1 MNRRLF
7 AHLSRTLTLL
17 AAISLAAC
25 GSDEDNGN
33 DPANTEA
40 DTQTDSGSGS
50 AEADTGT
57 EADTEADTESDTG
70 TEADT
75 QADTEADTEADTLA
89 DTGTEADATPD
100 TQADTE
106 TDTGAGSG
114 DTSIPGPDPLTR
126 VTVDGLTNASAD
138 DYALNRWGL
147 IEASTLQTYATGW
160 ATADTAAP
168 DAAANGRPASLN
180 ADARLIVLQLN
191 AAARAPGED
200 YIPSSPA
207 NGVYVFEIDAFRF
220 NETRDTGLISNSV
233 RYQASGSTT
242 DDWLTRYGI
251 DLSRDFVVFAAGA
264 NTGTTGA
271 FFQDLARAVYWLSY
285 WGADLRRIAI
295 LNGTIAQNYAGTL
308 ASSKL
313 TEGAISNDGF
323 SVRDLRNDHFS
334 LTLPLEDFLTI
345 VDSELN
351 ATGIVEGYDRQFIID
366 ARPTPQFLRTAG
378 NAAFVDTLPG
388 QFITTA
394 WNSTGAPSNDDT
406 GKAKNYLPVEGHVK
420 GAASFPWANL
430 LVDTGSN
437 NWKYKSRADLVALF
451 SAAGYTPEVAVD
463 TVLVSQCRTNFEV
476 QVNGF
481 AARVILGYPTVHFDG
496 SLVEYLSLVSNHP
509 TSEFNLLPSDP
520 AYVYR
525 TDLPGRTQHYAA
537 SANPEAPSTT
547 EDEAGVAAYNI
558 PTGTGPTDRKVSQ
571 AVINRNATTTRQA
584 LDEDL
589 LYKQ

>member
-7 AHLSRTLTLL
+7 AHLSRTLILL
-17 AAISLAAC
+17 AAISVAAC
-25 GSDEDNGN
+25 SSDEDNSPGG
-33 DPANTEA
+33 TS
-40 DTQTDSGSGS
+40 DTGSGSADSGSGS
-50 AEADTGT
+50 TDTGT
-57 EADTEADTESDTG
+57 EADTEADTGTKADATPDTEADTG

-75 QADTEADTEADTLA
+75 TPD
-89 DTGTEADATPD
+89 TEADATPD
-100 TQADTE
+100 TETDTE
-106 TDTGAGSG
+106 TDSGSGSG

-191 AAARAPGED
+191 AAARVPGED

-345 VDSELN
+345 VDNGLN
-351 ATGIVEGYDRQFIID
+351 ATGVVEGYDRQFIID

-394 WNSTGAPSNDDT
+394 WNSTGAPSNDDA

-437 NWKYKSRADLVALF
+437 NWKYKSRADLEALF
-451 SAAGYTPEVAVD
+451 SAAGYTPELALD

-520 AYVYR
+520 AYIYR

-537 SANPEAPSTT
+537 SANPEAPSAT
-547 EDEAGVAAYNI
+547 EDEAGLPAYNI

-584 LDEDL
+584 LDEDQ